1 MNMMNC
7 EHITRAA
14 GELLD
19 NTGYDELSLM
29 SLLVRSHLAMCKGCG
44 VFVEQFRVTLL
55 ALRSVPGPESSPASE
70 ALLHEFRR
78 HANTPR
84 R

>member
-1 MNMMNC
+1 MNMMSC

-14 GELLD
+14 GDLL
-19 NTGYDELSLM
+19 EHRLPWHQR
-29 SLLVRSHLAMCKGCG
+29 LLVRSHLAMCKGCG
-44 VFVEQFRVTLL
+44 VFVEQFRLTLL
-55 ALRSVPGPESSPASE
+55 ALRSLPGPESSPASE
-70 ALLHEFRR
+70 ALLHEFRQ